1 MRKLLLFSILV
12 LQIIFIQTFAQVG
25 KITGVVKDASTS
37 EPLIGANVLL
47 EGTTIGAAT
56 NVDGYFVILNISPG
70 NYNLKASMVG
80 YSSEVYQN
88 VRVNIDQTTEVNFNL
103 TSSAIQTEEVVV
115 IAATPI
121 VQRDVSSS
129 GANLNADE
137 IKNLPVLNVASIV
150 GLQAGVEGGTIR
162 GGSGDE
168 VVYKVNGISMRDG
181 RDNTSYNNLSITSIQ
196 QIRVQSGGFTADVGD
211 VRSGLVEVVTKEGDK
226 QKYTFSFQ
234 GTYRPAGN
242 KHFGESV
249 NDPNSYFIRPFVDD
263 AVAWTGTDNGA
274 WDRYLSRQ
282 YPEFK
287 GWNEISEGTLQNDNP
302 DDDLTPL
309 AAQKLF
315 LWQYRKTFDIEEP
328 DFDVDMSFGGPVPAI
343 SNTLGD
349 LRFLASYKQNR
360 TMLLVPLS
368 TPDYKDY
375 DASLKLTSDLT
386 SGMKLMIEGHFGSQ
400 MGTGTS
406 TAGGTGLFKTDY
418 ALADRVDYG
427 SYTNAVLF
435 SDAYFTPTTVKRS
448 SIAAKF
454 IHVISPTTFYDLI
467 ISNFNSDYNTQPGRP
482 RDLTKKYLFG
492 NSYYVD
498 EAPFGYYQGASDVVN
513 GGDILMG
520 SIYSQSRDWSKS
532 SIYDLKLDAQSQLD
546 NYNNIKTG
554 FLFRLSDYNT
564 HYGNRSELYST
575 SDRDY
580 AWNNQPILF
589 AAYVQDKL
597 EFEAMVATAGV
608 RVEYS
613 DPNTDWYIYSPYD
626 RSLSASGSQNRDALL
641 IKEKVTSQI
650 IVMPRLGIAFPVTE
664 NSKLFLNYGHYQTLP
679 TPNNLYL
686 IVEDPYGQ
694 ITSFANPYSVL
705 EKTIAYEVGY
715 EQNLFDQ
722 FLLRTTGYYKD
733 ISNQS
738 RDITYLSSD
747 GTVNYTKTEPVEY
760 RDILGFEI
768 QLNKDRGD
776 WVTGFFNYTYMTT
789 SLGEF
794 GWGKYYQSPV
804 DQQNYINTEGQSW
817 FKQTRPLPQPV
828 ARINVDFFTPNEFGL
843 WLGLW
848 RLNIFSEWKAGSYES
863 WSGDAALSSKTE
875 NNLQWLD
882 YYNTDIRLSKTF
894 ELSFFD
900 IQVFMQINNVLDT
913 RRLSST
919 GFSAVNFDRKDYFKS
934 LHLPEDVVNY
944 ETHNYQNVPGDDR
957 PGDYRK
963 EGAPYTPIEAVAN
976 ISNLTNPDGGLI
988 YYDANTRQY
997 YEFVNNSEWQKV
1009 DDNKMQNILDDKS
1022 YIDMPNYGF
1031 FTFLNPRNIYFGIK
1045 FNVAL

>member
-1 MRKLLLFSILV
+1 MRKLLLFSILA
-12 LQIIFIQTFAQVG
+12 LHIFSIPIFAQVG
-25 KITGVVKDASTS
+25 KITGVVKDASTG
-37 EPLIGANVLL
+37 EALIGANILL
-47 EGTTIGAAT
+47 EGTSTGAAT
-56 NVDGYFVILNISPG
+56 NVEGYFVILNVSPG

-80 YSSEVYQN
+80 YTAEIYQN
-88 VRVNIDQTTEVNFNL
+88 LRVNIDQTTEVNFNL
-103 TSSAIQTEEVVV
+103 NSNAFQTEEVVV
-115 IAATPI
+115 IATTPI

-129 GANLNADE
+129 GANLNAEE
-137 IKNLPVLNVASIV
+137 IKNLPVLNVAGIV

-162 GGSGDE
+162 GGSADE
-168 VVYKVNGISMRDG
+168 VVYKVNGITMRDG
-181 RDNTSYNNLSITSIQ
+181 RDNTSYNNLSLTSIQ

-211 VRSGLVEVVTKEGDK
+211 VRSGLIEVVTKEGDK

-249 NDPNSYFIRPFVDD
+249 NDPSSYFIRPFVDD
-263 AVAWTGTDNGA
+263 AVAWTGTNNGA
-274 WDRYLSRQ
+274 WDEYLRRQ
-282 YPEFK
+282 YPEFE
-287 GWNEISEGTLQNDNP
+287 GWNKFSEGTLQNNNP

-309 AAQKLF
+309 AAQELF
-315 LWQYRKTFDIEEP
+315 LWQYRKTFDIQNP
-328 DFDVDMSFGGPVPAI
+328 DYDLDMSFGGPIPTI
-343 SNTLGD
+343 GSSLGD

-375 DASLKLTSDLT
+375 DASLKLTSDIGV
-386 SGMKLMIEGHFGSQ
+386 GMKLMIEGHYGSQ

-406 TAGGTGLFKTDY
+406 TSGGTGLFRNDF
-418 ALADRVDYG
+418 ALADRVNYG
-427 SYTNAVLF
+427 SYTDAVLF
-435 SDAYFTPTTVKRS
+435 SDAYFTPTTVKRR

-454 IHVISPTTFYDLI
+454 THVISPTTFYDLVL
-467 ISNFNSDYNTQPGRP
+467 SNFYSDYNTQPGRP
-482 RDLTKKYLFG
+482 RDLTQKYLFG

-498 EAPFGYYQGASDVVN
+498 EAPFGYYQGASDVWN
-513 GGDILMG
+513 GSGILMG

-532 SIYDLKLDAQSQLD
+532 SIYDLKLDYQSQLD
-546 NYNNIKTG
+546 KYNNIKTG

-564 HYGNRSELYST
+564 HYGLRSELYST
-575 SDRDY
+575 NNRDY
-580 AWNNQPILF
+580 EWNTKPIVL

-597 EFEAMVATAGV
+597 EFEAMVATVGA
-608 RVEYS
+608 RLEYS
-613 DPNTDWYIYSPYD
+613 NPNTDWYVYSPYD
-626 RSLSASGSQNRDALL
+626 RALSASGSQSRDVVLA
-641 IKEKVTSQI
+641 KEKVTSQL

-679 TPNNLYL
+679 TPNNMYL
-686 IVEDPYGQ
+686 VVEDPYGQ
-694 ITSFANPYSVL
+694 ITSFANPYAVL

-722 FLLRTTGYYKD
+722 FLLRATGYYKD

-747 GTVNYTKTEPVEY
+747 NTVNYTKTEPVEY
-760 RDILGFEI
+760 RDIMGFEI

-776 WVTGFFNYTYMTT
+776 WVTGFINYTYMTT
-789 SLGEF
+789 SLGKF
-794 GWGKYYQSPV
+794 GWGKYYESAV

-828 ARINVDFFTPNEFGL
+828 ARINVDFFTPNEFGQ

-848 RLNIFSEWKAGSYES
+848 RLNIFSEWKAGGYES
-863 WSGDAALSSKTE
+863 WSGNAGQSSRTE

-894 ELSFFD
+894 EFNPFD
-900 IQVFMQINNVLDT
+900 IQLFMQINNVFDS

-919 GFSAVNFDRKDYFKS
+919 GFLNTDDRDYYLKS
-934 LHLPEDVVNY
+934 LHLPEDVVNF
-944 ETHNYQNVPGDDR
+944 ETQKYQNIPGDDR
-957 PGDYRK
+957 PGDFRNIGS
-963 EGAPYTPIEAVAN
+963 EYTPIEAVAN
-976 ISNLTNPDGGLI
+976 IINVNNPNAGLI

-1009 DDNKMQNILDDKS
+1009 DDNKMQNILDNKS

-1045 FNVAL
+1045 FNVAF